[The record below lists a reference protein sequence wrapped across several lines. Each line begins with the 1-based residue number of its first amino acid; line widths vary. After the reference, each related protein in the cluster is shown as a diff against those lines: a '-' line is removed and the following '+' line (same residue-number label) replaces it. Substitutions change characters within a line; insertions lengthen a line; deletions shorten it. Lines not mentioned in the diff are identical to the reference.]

1 MYSSCD
7 NNAYN
12 NKLQIVQNIWYSWS
26 QQRQVGFFVDN
37 FVVDIFQYN
46 IISMTKSNAF
56 NLIFN
61 YSSLFFITLMY
72 LEEQKL
78 FNCLSQVVIFFKV
91 WLHQCIEC
99 CNYCSVCRRL
109 QHSAGARKNRPQGGN
124 LFSINRTTMFPN
136 LRHYDKKHKLLHISK
151 IDPTSEGLKMR
162 RTYCF
167 LLL

>member
-1 MYSSCD
+1 MLKIINYRLYKISGTAGASRD
-7 NNAYN
+7 
-12 NKLQIVQNIWYSWS
+12 KL
-26 QQRQVGFFVDN
+26 GFLLT
-37 FVVDIFQYN
+37 ILL
-46 IISMTKSNAF
+46 
-56 NLIFN
+56 LIFFSIILSQWRKAMLSTW
-61 YSSLFFITLMY
+61 YFTKVAYFFITLMY

-109 QHSAGARKNRPQGGN
+109 QHSTGARKNRPQGGD